1 MSTHCNVIVK
11 FGKTKVYLYRH
22 HDGYLSS
29 TGVDI
34 AEKLLAVT
42 SEQNFGGARGHL
54 SVEGQAN
61 KFLHALLAEK
71 YEATEYRPEKPV
83 YEFTDQVHGD
93 SEYLYKI
100 VFDIKKRSAFK
111 VQIGV
116 CFGHDLEE
124 LRIDSWFS
132 PAAFQLVAATEVK

>member
-93 SEYLYKI
+93 IITYLYKI
-100 VFDIKKRSAFK
+100 VFDIKKRSDSK

-116 CFGHDLEE
+116 LAGCGLEE

-132 PAAFQLVAATEVK
+132 PESFIKAATEVK